1 MRESI
6 AELYASSGVACI
18 KADDMARR
26 VRKVEVPAG
35 EFERTARLLHEIEG
49 TREHG
54 GARGSDSDA
63 GSILG

>member
-1 MRESI
+1 VCESI
-6 AELYASSGVACI
+6 AELYAPWGVDCI

-26 VRKVEVPAG
+26 VRVAISAG
-35 EFERTARLLHEIEG
+35 EFERAARLLHEIEG
-49 TREHG
+49 TRGHG